1 MPPLAAGY
9 CHDSGNTTAMRGIY
23 EAFACI
29 DSRYLAYP
37 SDAYPIT
44 SCFSGYNLKPPVR
57 L

>member
-44 SCFSGYNLKPPVR
+44 SRFSGYNLKPPVR